1 MLAACKE
8 VDDTVVLSI
17 AKNCPRLK
25 RLSLRGCRVTDP
37 SVCEIAIH
45 CHNLLLLALAGLHKL
60 TDKCVIA
67 LVGNCPYL
75 EELYIS
81 GCGMI
86 TPAATRYLQ
95 VNMHTIQNLASPL
108 CKAPIPSM
116 VFLSKR
122 FWAAFTSF
130 EPPKFFAIQYSW
142 IVLHMS
148 ITLFYHLI
156 GL

>member
-45 CHNLLLLALAGLHKL
+45 CHDLLLLALAGLHKL

-95 VNMHTIQNLASPL
+95 VNMHTI
-108 CKAPIPSM
+108 
-116 VFLSKR
+116 
-122 FWAAFTSF
+122 
-130 EPPKFFAIQYSW
+130 PKLGQSS
-142 IVLHMS
+142 LLQSTHS
-148 ITLFYHLI
+148 INGFSIKTILGSDHQF
-156 GL
+156 

>member
-17 AKNCPRLK
+17 AKNCPKLK
-25 RLSLRGCRVTDP
+25 RLSLRGCKVTDP

-67 LVGNCPYL
+67 LAGNCPYL

-86 TPAATRYLQ
+86 TSAATRYLQ
-95 VNMHTIQNLASPL
+95 VRVLIIS
-108 CKAPIPSM
+108 IPS
-116 VFLSKR
+116 
-122 FWAAFTSF
+122 
-130 EPPKFFAIQYSW
+130 
-142 IVLHMS
+142 
-148 ITLFYHLI
+148 
-156 GL
+156 

>member
-1 MLAACKE
+1 MNCHNLETLMLAACKE

-95 VNMHTIQNLASPL
+95 VNMQYIPYQTWPIQFGAKQP
-108 CKAPIPSM
+108 
-116 VFLSKR
+116 FHQ
-122 FWAAFTSF
+122 W
-130 EPPKFFAIQYSW
+130 FFYQND
-142 IVLHMS
+142 
-148 ITLFYHLI
+148 F
-156 GL
+156 GQ

>member
-45 CHNLLLLALAGLHKL
+45 CHDLLLLALAGLHKL

-95 VNMHTIQNLASPL
+95 VNMHTVQNLANPFW

-116 VFLSKR
+116 VFLSK
-122 FWAAFTSF
+122 
-130 EPPKFFAIQYSW
+130 
-142 IVLHMS
+142 
-148 ITLFYHLI
+148 
-156 GL
+156 